1 MCFEEA
7 EKGGCKN
14 RNCFN
19 EVQIQDRGY
28 IKKDKLLQYFD
39 VIVAGRCCGHKPDPE
54 GLLKAISMVGCQ
66 KEEVLFVGD
75 STVDARTA
83 KNAGVDFVAFL
94 RGQPGQ
100 MSFQSIILVL

>member
-1 MCFEEA
+1 MQ
-7 EKGGCKN
+7 N

-28 IKKDKLLQYFD
+28 IKKGQTLQYFD
-39 VIVAGRCCGHKPDPE
+39 VIVGGEDVAAHKPDPE

-83 KNAGVDFVAFL
+83 KNAGVDFVAVL
-94 RGQPGQ
+94 TGDNRGK
-100 MSFQSIILVL
+100 